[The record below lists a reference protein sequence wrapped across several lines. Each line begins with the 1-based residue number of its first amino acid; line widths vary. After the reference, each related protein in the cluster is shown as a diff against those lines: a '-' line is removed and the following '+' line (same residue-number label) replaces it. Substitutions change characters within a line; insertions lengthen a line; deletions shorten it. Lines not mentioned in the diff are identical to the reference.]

1 MDVNGYSRNVSS
13 IPTKLLRI
21 SQKKQ
26 QSSQKKI
33 DRDTLDYLYKNRN
46 WFNKAVKK
54 ENAILLEVLDLK
66 DNDSIKK
73 YLSDYLTTKEQRI
86 SKVRN

>member
-1 MDVNGYSRNVSS
+1 
-13 IPTKLLRI
+13 
-21 SQKKQ
+21 
-26 QSSQKKI
+26 
-33 DRDTLDYLYKNRN
+33 LDYLYKNRD